1 MEAQTMIDFK
11 KILVAGLLSVTFFA
25 PNVNAA
31 QPSSLKIGK
40 FLMCSTASQV
50 AEYLTMVHAEGKTG
64 LEAQKA
70 TGGTVNGRDTCGVG
84 QWLYQLVG
92 QHSRFSVGNG
102 NYAINEIVIVGYI
115 VNGIAIK
122 SQPIKQFGFGLI
134 SKTSKPAGF
143 TI

>member
-1 MEAQTMIDFK
+1 MTKFK
-11 KILVAGLLSVTFFA
+11 KALVAGLLSATFFA
-25 PNVNAA
+25 HNAHA
-31 QPSSLKIGK
+31 EQSSRLKIGK

-64 LEAQKA
+64 QEAQKA
-70 TGGTVNGRDTCGVG
+70 GGSTVNGRDTCGVG

-102 NYAINEIVIVGYI
+102 NYAINEIVIVGYV

-122 SQPIKQFGFGLI
+122 SQPLRQFGFGLI
-134 SKTSKPAGF
+134 SKTSKPHGF
-143 TI
+143 SI